1 MPGETITFYVKTS
14 NIIVTFTSK
23 TEKHRENL
31 DKNRIPQL
39 DLEQWMC
46 HGQNNPPSVVTCSFL
61 SSTAGVTIRAYGGV
75 SPDGVTRNPGVQR
88 SENKGFTT
96 KFHYNTKTSLKSIF
110 IFIRHWFTHSK
121 NFQIFNVR
129 IKTKNNS
136 LNEFFL
142 SLNHLLVFK
151 VHFLYKIYSMKCDLC
166 F

>member
-1 MPGETITFYVKTS
+1 
-14 NIIVTFTSK
+14 
-23 TEKHRENL
+23 L

-39 DLEQWMC
+39 DMEQWMC

-61 SSTAGVTIRAYGGV
+61 TSTAGVTIRAYGGV

-121 NFQIFNVR
+121 IFQIFNVR

-136 LNEFFL
+136 LNELFLLL

-151 VHFLYKIYSMKCDLC
+151 VLFCIRYTVWNVIFISRYVPSNMWISYHCKVKESSP
-166 F
+166 